1 MVKKASLASR
11 LGLLV
16 FVVGVAQRLAAAV
29 VATLV
34 ATIVPAEVR
43 VPPAV
48 GAVRRPGDRQ
58 GRLSGPC
65 GGYLVLVEL
74 Q

>member
-1 MVKKASLASR
+1 MR
-11 LGLLV
+11 LSSWT
-16 FVVGVAQRLAAAV
+16 VGVAQRLAAAV
-29 VATLV
+29 VETLV
-34 ATIVPAEVR
+34 ATIALTEVCVPRA
-43 VPPAV
+43 A

-65 GGYLVLVEL
+65 GGYLVPVEL

>member
-1 MVKKASLASR
+1 MVSALSLSK
-11 LGLLV
+11 
-16 FVVGVAQRLAAAV
+16 VGVAQRVTAAV

-34 ATIVPAEVR
+34 ATIAPTEVR
-43 VPPAV
+43 VTRAV
-48 GAVRRPGDRQ
+48 GAVRRTDGRQ
-58 GRLSGPC
+58 GGPSGHC

>member
-1 MVKKASLASR
+1 MD
-11 LGLLV
+11 
-16 FVVGVAQRLAAAV
+16 VAQRLAAAV
-29 VATLV
+29 VAMFV
-34 ATIVPAEVR
+34 ATIALTEVCVPR
-43 VPPAV
+43 AV

-65 GGYLVLVEL
+65 GGDLVLVEL